1 MYRDVKKKLLS
12 VALCICMIIGMV
24 QIVPKAKA
32 ATTTEISGWVNGGSG
47 STTTYKVQV
56 STGSAIVYD
65 GNAHY
70 ANLDSI
76 DPMPSNARCGLYYK
90 DASGKEVA
98 APTDA
103 GTYNIYVRDEDG
115 TYSFDETVVGT
126 LTIDQATIQKV
137 DFMASPEINLIKGS
151 EGTIPKLLY
160 SKLTTTT
167 GQNIKLAYDATNGYT
182 IAPITTSGEKDYLIT
197 FADNVKKNF
206 TNADTILS
214 NQTVRCTAA
223 YDIGSYSKYQVVFKN
238 GDTYS
243 QKGQGSYQQ
252 TAFQPEVAIRNT
264 TDNSIVGTIPSSK
277 ITYTR
282 NGVSGNSV
290 RYAGDYKVQIDLG
303 SATESESE
311 KIGSEYFSGS
321 CTTEDYHVTGMSVK
335 NFYVY
340 VTQDGK
346 KFDINPAH
354 SGNDDYKALIMDWA
368 EGEAVEPNVTLVETE
383 NHETVSPS
391 SYSISFTNNTNVG
404 TAKIKISIATDKYE
418 GDLEIPYSIASDL
431 RFQTIK
437 FSGGYVFNNE
447 DVIELPYTGSVR
459 LPTQNKGSSLND
471 GIEIINANEGGR
483 TLIEGAD
490 SHYEVYY
497 SYQTGVDSSTKEPI
511 FANKMTRAQA
521 AASEEMKKPGTK
533 KIIVEGRGMYAG
545 RTLEKTYEIM
555 KVNMEE
561 QSSKFTLSIV
571 SEDKIYYNG
580 QEQKPTVNVTY
591 AYDTNNT
598 VTLNAEDFTAT
609 YKNNINVGSKAQV
622 TITATENSG
631 FEGSLTADFK
641 IKPVDISNAKIE
653 NAPFTYSG
661 KPVVPQIV
669 IQGGIY
675 GSEYKFSMERGVDY
689 DIVDAEG
696 NEITEALPTDAS
708 DDNYQLIIRN
718 NHIADG
724 NITGTKKT
732 LVYKI
737 NRKNIAEVGF
747 VLKGTNGENREI
759 EWNGG
764 ETKPDLESNLSLD
777 DYSAEYHCG
786 TDLIGVVSGASV
798 HIVGKGNYSQDTTL
812 HYTIMPRKF
821 TSGSNSDF
829 VCSTSFS
836 GNVPSASGYQI
847 KLSVKDTA
855 RTPETAQTLRFGT
868 DYEIQS
874 VSYSDGT
881 NNEFSELEFETDY
894 QINNTTNEIT
904 SLKKAGK
911 YRITIVGKGIYDA
924 TSTLQV
930 VQNCGKD
937 ISSLWAHIN
946 QVSERSF
953 VFKKETEQKPT
964 DFSLYDKSGNK
975 QTSISYD
982 NGSKEDSDFW
992 IDYERLDNGIP
1003 INTASGRIYV
1013 VAVGNPERGY
1023 FGRTSRDESKAHYYD
1038 IVPPTWTEE
1047 NLKITVAEESGIT
1060 YQPLGGT
1067 RIPKITVLFNGDELI
1082 EDEDYRL
1089 VTNRDTGTYDKEI
1102 LRTAGKK
1109 TIYVDGIGDFESQT
1123 NKNRIVQYTV
1133 APVDVAI
1140 VDSDSKPTDYT
1151 DIHAGSITLTYS
1163 GYTLV
1168 EGKDKD
1174 YTKSIKYDSEGN
1186 AVVKGPDN
1194 NYYITY
1200 IVKGLGNYCGEKEVP
1215 VLVNKVSFDG
1225 GQFASSEKEAAV
1237 GQFYVEWQKSEQI
1250 IKDPSVDEN
1259 KRVPVNPSAFK
1270 IGYKRTAT
1278 DSVPLTKGVDYVIL
1292 EKRYGTNQKAG
1303 NDTSNYVTI
1312 QGMGGY
1318 EGEATLRFTLYTQIK
1333 DAEPAETS
1341 LIKEGEKI
1349 TKSDWKKLYESKGE
1363 AGLLKLKKLS
1373 FDEVDYIDPS
1383 EYSLDWTPVLDLANP
1398 AAGNYSVT
1406 VTGLQKESHYY
1417 YDSTKPI
1424 NFTIVDGI
1432 DDAEITIG
1440 KNNTVTYKGASN
1452 PVLVTASGI
1461 GIRVVVDGNDLVC
1474 DTDYRITGYSG
1485 NNEIGT
1491 ATVFLEGIGK
1501 YSGKAQADFLVTYP
1515 INSLVVFMRNPKDDS
1530 WVNCATDTVDF
1541 KYTGNPIE
1549 PDIKLYCPLDKPDG
1563 VDYLDVE
1570 PIPESLYGAVTYV
1583 NNTDAGKGSVV
1594 INGGKFFTD
1603 GSANPQRSVNFSIV
1617 AASICPP
1624 AKGGTVNYK
1633 SSIYSSVENIV
1644 AEYVGES
1651 YTADDLGITLNDH
1664 GQDLTVPNDYLVY
1677 SDGDTLNVSQDDP
1690 LSWPMLTFTGAGNY
1704 KGSEHKIQ
1712 FRIVQKD
1719 IADTSVTVET
1729 VEQTYS
1735 DSALEQQIISKMSVV
1750 MKTPKGRELPLVYG
1764 TDFEIEKYYTDAAC
1778 NRPVSA
1784 ATGILNELETYYI
1797 PSAQGTYYARIQG
1810 INNFK
1815 GNRVIQI
1822 NITKKDLTGDIKIH
1836 FVSSEDSDCL
1846 VNAYG
1851 EPECVYDGSQHRPAI
1866 EVTYGIDNIRLQ
1878 EERDYTVS
1886 YGENKD
1892 AGASASVTVHMIV
1905 GSNYTGE
1912 ETRTFT
1918 IKPKSISGAD
1928 MEFRDINGNIFK
1940 DEQGYAWTGDADKP
1954 VRPDVTIIDRS
1965 LNAKL
1970 APSTNEIVED
1980 YKVTYHDDNGD
1991 NEEDLLRDKQ
2001 VNAGEVTMTIEGQGN
2016 YTGTKTYTYY
2026 IGEDIS
2032 KSYTL
2037 VNGKKSLST
2046 EYNGLVQAPQ
2056 ESSISVVWGGSTGAE
2071 DASGAKRYD
2080 IAYYKD
2086 GFAKSNIVTSNQIVN
2101 AGTYYVA
2108 VVGVPSKGTYAKS
2121 SEDNS
2126 CIYTITP
2133 RSIAP
2138 SYILVSGYDGSYY
2151 YTGQAIEPKGI
2162 AVEDTDLPV
2171 PDQGNDAQRRSVQL
2185 TNDIDFDLSY
2195 ANNVSAGKASIIV
2208 TGKGNYTGSRVA
2220 YFNIVSSAVD
2230 GNNTWDGSSEGTGSI
2245 SNGTTT
2251 IAAADIQ
2258 LGYDNSA
2265 YNCMMYNGYERIPT
2279 VTING
2284 KSSNDFIITASNNI
2298 RPGVAT
2304 LTITGRGNNFT
2315 GTIIK
2320 TYKIKADLSTYG
2332 TITTIADQVYSGYQI
2347 TPHVTVTCG
2356 GNLLNQGS
2364 DFTVS
2369 YLNNVNVGRATVMAT
2384 AASDSY
2390 YIGTVTG
2397 GFNIS
2402 NTAGGMEISGYASSY
2417 TYTGYAITP
2426 DIVVMMNG
2434 KVLNRG
2440 TDYVVSYSNNTNAG
2454 TATMTV
2460 TGIGGYSGTK
2470 KINFTIEAKNIEN
2483 CLTTSVTTNYQYTG
2497 NTYTPN
2503 VTVTDS
2509 SNGKTLV
2516 AGTDY
2521 TVTYSNNTN
2530 PGTASVTV
2538 TALSKNYTGSKVIPF
2553 KITSAAVSGL
2563 RTSAIKNNSM
2573 KLSWSK
2579 QDYADGYQ
2587 ICNSSNRVVAAT
2599 SKNSYTVTGLNSCT
2613 TYKFKVRSYVENS
2626 DGSVSYGNF
2635 STAVSAKTLLNTP
2648 KLTAKSTSKGK
2659 VTLTWTKVSKATGYE
2674 IFYSTKKNGSYRR
2687 LKTISKSS
2695 SRKYVDSGLASGEKY
2710 YYTIRAYRTTNGVK
2724 TYSNYNTI
2732 KSVKVK

>member
-24 QIVPKAKA
+24 QVVPKAKA

-56 STGSAIVYD
+56 STGGAIVYD
-65 GNAHY
+65 GSAHY
-70 ANLDSI
+70 AKLDNI
-76 DPMPSNARCGLYYK
+76 DPMPPNARCSLYYK

-103 GTYNIYVRDEDG
+103 GTYNIYVRDENNW
-115 TYSFDETVVGT
+115 YNFEEKVVGT
-126 LTIDQATIQKV
+126 LTIDQATIKSV
-137 DFMASPEINLIKGS
+137 DFIASREVNLIKDS

-160 SKLTTTT
+160 SELTITT
-167 GQNIKLAYDATNGYT
+167 GQREQNIMLAYDATNGYT
-182 IAPITTSGEKDYLIT
+182 IAPITTSGEKDCLIS
-197 FADNVKKNF
+197 FAENVKKNF

-214 NQTVRCTAA
+214 NQTVHCKAA

-252 TAFQPEVAIRNT
+252 TEFEPEVAIRNT

-277 ITYTR
+277 ITYSK
-282 NGVSGNSV
+282 NGVSGNRV
-290 RYAGDYKVQIDLG
+290 CYAGDYKVQIDLG
-303 SATESESE
+303 SATESE

-340 VTQDGK
+340 VTQNGK

-391 SYSISFTNNTNVG
+391 FYSINFTNNTNVG
-404 TAKIKISIATDKYE
+404 TAKIKISIATDEYE

-437 FSGGYVFNNE
+437 FSGGYEFNNE
-447 DVIELPYTGSVR
+447 DVIELPYTGSLR
-459 LPTQNKGSSLND
+459 LPIQNNGSSLND
-471 GIEIINANEGGR
+471 GIKIINANEDGR
-483 TLIEGAD
+483 PLIEGAD

-511 FANKMTRAQA
+511 FADKMTRAQA

-561 QSSKFTLSIV
+561 QSSKFTLTIV
-571 SEDKIYYNG
+571 SKDKIYYNG

-598 VTLNAEDFTAT
+598 VTLSAEDFTTT
-609 YKNNINVGSKAQV
+609 YANNINAGNNAQV

-631 FEGSLTADFK
+631 FEGSLTADFT
-641 IKPVDISNAKIE
+641 IKSVDISNAQIA

-661 KPVVPQIV
+661 KPVDPQIV
-669 IQGGIY
+669 IQGGTY
-675 GSEYKFSMERGVDY
+675 GSGYKFSLERGVDY
-689 DIVDAEG
+689 DIVDAAG

-708 DDNYQLIIRN
+708 DNDYQLIIYN
-718 NHIADG
+718 KHVDDG
-724 NITGTKKT
+724 NVKGTTKT
-732 LVYKI
+732 LSYKI
-737 NRKNIAEVGF
+737 NQKNIAEIGF
-747 VLKGTNGENREI
+747 VLKGTIGDNREI
-759 EWNGG
+759 EWNGSDTG
-764 ETKPDLESNLSLD
+764 TKPEIESGLSVD
-777 DYSAEYHCG
+777 DYDAFYDCG
-786 TDLIGVVSGASV
+786 TDKIDKPNAASV
-798 HIVGKGNYSQDTTL
+798 RIVGKGNYYDETVL
-812 HYTIMPRKF
+812 HYTIIPRKF
-821 TSGSNSDF
+821 TSDQNSNF
-829 VCSTSFS
+829 TFKTSFS
-836 GNVPSASGYQI
+836 GNVNDGYKI
-847 KLSVKDTA
+847 KLAVKDKA
-855 RTPETAQTLRFGT
+855 RTESAQTLT
-868 DYEIQS
+868 LDKDYVIQS

-881 NNEFSELEFETDY
+881 SEEYSTLTNGSDY
-894 QINNTTNEIT
+894 NIDPVTNEIT
-904 SLKKAGK
+904 GLKKAGK
-911 YRITIVGKGIYDA
+911 YRITIAGKGWYDQN
-924 TSTLQV
+924 STLQV
-930 VQNCGKD
+930 DQACGTD
-937 ISSLWAHIN
+937 ISTYRAYIESN
-946 QVSERSF
+946 ETSF
-953 VFKKETEQKPT
+953 PFNGSPQKPT
-964 DFSLYDKSGNK
+964 SFSLYNANDKQVENAR
-975 QTSISYD
+975 YNPD
-982 NGSKEDSDFW
+982 NADESDFL
-992 IDYERLDNGIP
+992 IKYERTDGGVP
-1003 INTASGRIYV
+1003 VTTATGKVYV
-1013 VAVGNPERGY
+1013 IATGNPKRGY
-1023 FGRTSRDESKAHYYD
+1023 FGVTGLSEKRGSFYTITAP
-1038 IVPPTWTEE
+1038 IWTID
-1047 NLKITVAEESGIT
+1047 NLEITVVTDGGIT
-1060 YQPLGGT
+1060 YQPNQGT
-1067 RIPKITVLFNGDELI
+1067 RIPDVIVKLDGKKLVLDQ
-1082 EDEDYRL
+1082 DY
-1089 VTNRDTGTYDKEI
+1089 V
-1102 LRTAGKK
+1102 LRYNETDLKTAGPK
-1109 TIYVDGIGDFESQT
+1109 TIYVDGINNYANQANQGWPADY
-1123 NKNRIVQYTV
+1123 NV
-1133 APVDVAI
+1133 APVDIASEKVKK
-1140 VDSDSKPTDYT
+1140 VTTPTKYT
-1151 DIHAGSITLTYS
+1151 DLQKGSITLTYIGETLQEGTEDDPKDYLKS
-1163 GYTLV
+1163 IVRSEGKNVIKIGDKYVVRYCLEGQGNYTGTTYVDVPVTLV
-1168 EGKDKD
+1168 NLEQA
-1174 YTKSIKYDSEGN
+1174 T
-1186 AVVKGPDN
+1186 
-1194 NYYITY
+1194 
-1200 IVKGLGNYCGEKEVP
+1200 
-1215 VLVNKVSFDG
+1215 
-1225 GQFASSEKEAAV
+1225 FAASADEAKA
-1237 GQFYVEWQKSEQI
+1237 GQFYVRWDQSELL
-1250 IKDPSVDEN
+1250 IKDAAEPEN
-1259 KRVPVNPSAFK
+1259 GRDRIKPSAFK
-1270 IGYKRTAT
+1270 IVYKMTETDEMVLKLGEDYAIQADGYGSNNT
-1278 DSVPLTKGVDYVIL
+1278 
-1292 EKRYGTNQKAG
+1292 AG
-1303 NDTSNYVTI
+1303 NAVSNYVTI
-1312 QGMGGY
+1312 EGTGGY
-1318 EGEATLRFTLYTQIK
+1318 TGTRQLKFTLYTQISA
-1333 DAEPAETS
+1333 AEPSATS
-1341 LIKEGEKI
+1341 LLQDNAVI
-1349 TKSDWKKLYESKGE
+1349 TKAEWKKVYDKAGE
-1363 AGLLKLKKLS
+1363 AGLLELAPLS
-1373 FDEVDYIDPS
+1373 WDEVGRIDPS
-1383 EYSLDWTPVLDLANP
+1383 EYQFNWAASFDPANP
-1398 AAGNYSVT
+1398 GVGNYT
-1406 VTGLQKESHYY
+1406 VRVIGSQKGPHYY
-1417 YDSTKPI
+1417 YGSIILK
-1424 NFTIVDGI
+1424 FTIVDGI
-1432 DDAEITIG
+1432 ENAKITIG

-1452 PVLVTASGI
+1452 PIMITAAGI
-1461 GIRVVVDGNDLVC
+1461 GIKVVVDDKELVR
-1474 DTDYRITGYSG
+1474 DTDYEITDYYN

-1491 ATVFLEGIGK
+1491 ATVALKGIGK
-1501 YSGKAQADFLVTYP
+1501 YSGTTQADFLITYP
-1515 INSLVVFMRNPKDDS
+1515 INSLVVFMKNPVDDS
-1530 WVNCATDTVDF
+1530 WVNCATNTVSF

-1563 VDYLDVE
+1563 VDYLDIE

-1603 GSANPQRSVNFSIV
+1603 GSANPQRSVNFSITT
-1617 AASICPP
+1617 ASICPP

-1633 SSIYSSVENIV
+1633 SSIYPSVENIV

-1664 GQDLTVPNDYLVY
+1664 GQDLSVPNDYLVY
-1677 SDGDTLNVSQDDP
+1677 TDGDPLNVSQDDP

-1719 IADTSVTVET
+1719 IADSAVTVET

-1735 DSALEQQIISKMSVV
+1735 DSALEEQIISKMSVV

-1784 ATGILNELETYYI
+1784 AAGILNELGTYYI
-1797 PSAQGTYYARIQG
+1797 PSAQGTYYAKIQG

-1815 GNRVIQI
+1815 GNRVIKI
-1822 NITKKDLTGDIKIH
+1822 DITKKDLTGDIKIH
-1836 FVSSEDSDCL
+1836 FVSSDDSDCL

-1892 AGASASVTVHMIV
+1892 AGASASVTVHMIA
-1905 GSNYTGE
+1905 GSNYEGE
-1912 ETRTFT
+1912 ATRTFA
-1918 IKPKSISGAD
+1918 IKPKDISGTD
-1928 MEFRDINGNIFK
+1928 MEFRDIDGNFFK
-1940 DEQGYAWTGDADKP
+1940 DEQSYAWTGDVDKP

-1965 LNAKL
+1965 LSAKL
-1970 APSTNEIVED
+1970 ELSTNEIVKD

-1991 NEEDLLRDKQ
+1991 NEEDPLRDTQ
-2001 VNAGEVTMTIEGQGN
+2001 VNAGPVTLTVEGQGN

-2037 VNGKKSLST
+2037 VDGKKTLSS
-2046 EYNGLVQAPQ
+2046 EYNGLVQAPA

-2086 GFAKSNIVTSNQIVN
+2086 GFAKSNLVTRDQIVN

-2126 CIYTITP
+2126 SVYTITP

-2171 PDQGNDAQRRSVQL
+2171 PDQGNAAQRRSVQL
-2185 TNDIDFDLSY
+2185 TNGMDFDLSY

-2245 SNGTTT
+2245 SDGTTT

-2298 RPGVAT
+2298 RPGIAT
-2304 LTITGRGNNFT
+2304 LTITGNGNNYT
-2315 GTIIK
+2315 GSITK
-2320 TYKIKADLSTYG
+2320 TYEIKADLSTYG
-2332 TITTIADQVYSGYQI
+2332 MISAIADQDYTGYQI
-2347 TPHVTVTCG
+2347 TPYVIVTCG
-2356 GNLLNQGS
+2356 GNYLNQGS
-2364 DFTVS
+2364 DYSVS
-2369 YLNNVNVGRATVMAT
+2369 YLNNVNVGKATVMVT
-2384 AASDSY
+2384 AASNSY
-2390 YIGTVTG
+2390 YVGTVNG
-2397 GFNIS
+2397 SFNIS
-2402 NTAGGMEISGYASSY
+2402 NTAGGMEITGYASTY

-2426 DIVVMMNG
+2426 DVVVMMNG
-2434 KVLNRG
+2434 NLLNRG
-2440 TDYVVSYSNNTNAG
+2440 TDYVVSYSNNTNVG

-2460 TGIGGYSGTK
+2460 TGIGSYSGTK
-2470 KINFTIEAKNIEN
+2470 TINYAIEAKNIEN
-2483 CLTTSVTTNYQYTG
+2483 CLTTAVGSYQYSG
-2497 NTYTPN
+2497 SSYTPS

-2509 SNGKTLV
+2509 STGKTLV
-2516 AGTDY
+2516 AGSDY
-2521 TVTYSNNTN
+2521 TITYSNNTN
-2530 PGTASVTV
+2530 PGTASITL
-2538 TALSKNYTGSKVIPF
+2538 TALSKNYSGSKVIPF

-2563 RTSAIKNNSM
+2563 RTSSIKNNSM

-2579 QDYADGYQ
+2579 QEYADGYQ
-2587 ICNSSNRVVAAT
+2587 ICNSSNRVVAT
-2599 SKNSYTVTGLNSCT
+2599 TTKNSYTVKGLTSCT
-2613 TYKFKVRSYVENS
+2613 TYKFKVRSYVENA

-2648 KLTAKSTSKGK
+2648 KLTAKSTGKGK
-2659 VTLTWTKVSKATGYE
+2659 VALTWTKVSKATGYE
-2674 IFYSTKKNGSYRR
+2674 IYYSTKKDGIYTR
-2687 LKTISKSS
+2687 LKTVSKSS

-2710 YYTIRAYRTTNGVK
+2710 YYTIRAYRTANGVK